1 MKRAPRLHWISIL
14 LGLFV
19 LMSVVSLHAYAAVRP
34 EPVRHMGE
42 HRALPDHTLA
52 LAFHGGPDP
61 KWTPRVLTVLREA
74 DVKATFFVKGVQ
86 VIHHP
91 EVVRRI
97 AAEGHQ
103 IGIDG
108 FRAEGDWANPLDLAL
123 AQAALADVLGVHAR
137 LVGPPQEVDSGDR
150 DHQDIGT
157 LVKMSLQD
165 GKGVIRLH
173 DDGSIGADITRE
185 LVRKPGY
192 RFVPVSYD
200 RPVEATASERF
211 TGAVT
216 TWSQRNGGIVLA
228 LLGTAIAI
236 AALLGILRTLMQL
249 GLAHTDRRLRRESE
263 QAPPPW
269 FAPPVSVVIPAYNEV
284 LNIAATVRAIA
295 ANNHLAEVEI
305 IVVDDG
311 SADGTADRVEE
322 LDLPGVIVIRQANQ
336 GKPAAL
342 NAGIRRA
349 SHDVLVLLDG
359 DTIFEP
365 DTIGELVQPFADE
378 EVGAVSGNAKV
389 GNRQR
394 LLGRWQHLEY
404 CAGSNLDR
412 QILHALRCIP
422 TVPGAV
428 GAFRR
433 AALTDV
439 HGVSDDTLAEDT
451 DLTMAVTRAGWR
463 VAYRPQARAWTE
475 APTTLHGLFR
485 QRYRWSYGT
494 FQAMWKHRGALVENG
509 PMGRFGLLYLLAFH
523 LLLPLLA
530 PVMDL
535 YVLYGFLVA
544 DAPLALIVWTVFLL
558 IQTASAGYALRL
570 DGESLK
576 PLWAYPLQQIVYR
589 QLMYAVVI
597 QSLITALHGT
607 QLRWMSVQ
615 RTGLLADAPNG
626 TVHVTRPREE
636 LGGSHAAGRA

>member
-1 MKRAPRLHWISIL
+1 VVTRPPRLHWISIL
-14 LGLFV
+14 LGLLV
-19 LMSVVSLHAYAAVRP
+19 LMGVVSFHAYTAIRP
-34 EPVRHMGE
+34 EPVRHARE
-42 HRALPDHTLA
+42 AVELPERTLA

-61 KWTPRVLTVLREA
+61 KWTPRALDRLRESG
-74 DVKATFFVKGVQ
+74 VKATFFVIGVQ
-86 VIHHP
+86 VTHNP
-91 EVVRRI
+91 DVVRRI
-97 AAEGHQ
+97 VAEGHQ

-108 FRAEGDWANPLDLAL
+108 FRAEGDWADPLNLAF

-137 LVGPPQEVDSGDR
+137 LVGAPAEVDSGDR
-150 DHQDIGT
+150 THQDIGT
-157 LVKMSLQD
+157 LVKMSLRD
-165 GKGVIRLH
+165 GKGVVRLH
-173 DDGSIGADITRE
+173 DDGSIGGDIARQLAKE
-185 LVRKPGY
+185 PGH
-192 RFVPVSYD
+192 RFVPVPGGGPAEVTGPQ
-200 RPVEATASERF
+200 RFAAS
-211 TGAVT
+211 VT
-216 TWSQRNGGIVLA
+216 TWSQRNGGLVLT

-263 QAPPPW
+263 HEPPPW
-269 FAPPVSVVIPAYNEV
+269 IAPPVSVVIPAYNEA
-284 LNIAATVRAIA
+284 LNIAATVRSIA
-295 ANNHLAEVEI
+295 ANNHLADVEV

-311 SADGTADRVEE
+311 STDGTADRAEE
-322 LDLPGVIVIRQANQ
+322 LGLPGVTVLRQDNQ

-342 NAGIRRA
+342 NAGIRHA
-349 SHDVLVLLDG
+349 KHDVLVLLDG

-365 DTIGELVQPFADE
+365 DTIGQLVQPFADTG
-378 EVGAVSGNAKV
+378 VGAVAGNAKV
-389 GNRQR
+389 GNRQG

-428 GAFRR
+428 GAFRK

-439 HGVSDDTLAEDT
+439 GGVSDHTLAEDT

-463 VAYRPQARAWTE
+463 VAYRPQAKAWTE
-475 APTTLHGLFR
+475 APVTVRGLFR

-494 FQAMWKHRGALVENG
+494 FQAMWKNRGALVENG
-509 PMGRFGLLYLLAFH
+509 PMGRFGLIYLLAFH

-530 PVMDL
+530 PVMDM

-544 DAPLALIVWTVFLL
+544 DAPLAAIVWTVFLL

-597 QSLITALHGT
+597 QSLATALHGT
-607 QLRWMSVQ
+607 QLRWMSVR
-615 RTGLLADAPNG
+615 RTGRLLDAPGG
-626 TVHVTRPREE
+626 TVHVT
-636 LGGSHAAGRA
+636 

>member
-1 MKRAPRLHWISIL
+1 MRRPPRLHWISIPL
-14 LGLFV
+14 ALFV
-19 LMSVVSLHAYAAVRP
+19 LMCVVSFHSYTATRP
-34 EPVRHMGE
+34 EPVQHARE
-42 HRALPDHTLA
+42 TRELPERTLA

-61 KWTPRVLTVLREA
+61 KWTPRVLDTLGEA
-74 DVKATFFVKGVQ
+74 GIKATFFVTGVQ
-86 VIHHP
+86 ATRNP

-108 FRAEGDWANPLDLAL
+108 FRAEGDHTNPLNLAF
-123 AQAALADVLGVHAR
+123 AQAALADVLGVHTR
-137 LVGPPQEVDSGDR
+137 LVGAPIEVDSGDR

-157 LVKMSLQD
+157 LLRMSLRD

-173 DDGSIGADITRE
+173 DDGSIGSDITRE
-185 LVRKPGY
+185 LARTDH
-192 RFVPVSYD
+192 RFVPVSD
-200 RPVEATASERF
+200 DQPVAATASERF
-211 TGAVT
+211 TGAVLA
-216 TWSQRNGGIVLA
+216 WSQRNGGVVLA

-236 AALLGILRTLMQL
+236 AALLGLLRTLMQL
-249 GLAHTDRRLRRESE
+249 GLAHTDRRLRRESAL
-263 QAPPPW
+263 APPPW
-269 FAPPVSVVIPAYNEV
+269 IAPPVSVVIPAYNEAV
-284 LNIAATVRAIA
+284 NIAATVRSLA
-295 ANNHLAEVEI
+295 ANTHCADVEI

-311 SADGTADRVEE
+311 STDGTADRAEE
-322 LDLPGVIVIRQANQ
+322 LNLPGVTVIRQANQ

-349 SHDVLVLLDG
+349 RHDVLVLLDG

-365 DTIGELVQPFADE
+365 GTIGELVQPFADE
-378 EVGAVSGNAKV
+378 QVGAVSGNAKV
-389 GNRQR
+389 GNRKR

-439 HGVSDDTLAEDT
+439 GGVSDDTLAEDT

-463 VAYRPQARAWTE
+463 VAYRPQAKAWTE
-475 APTTLHGLFR
+475 APTTVRGLFR

-494 FQAMWKHRGALVENG
+494 FQAMWKHRGALVESG
-509 PMGRFGLLYLLAFH
+509 PMGRFGLLYLFAFH

-535 YVLYGFLVA
+535 FVLYGFLVA
-544 DAPLALIVWTVFLL
+544 DAPLALIVWAAFLL

-615 RTGLLADAPNG
+615 RTGLLQDAPGG
-626 TVHVTRPREE
+626 TVHVT
-636 LGGSHAAGRA
+636 

>member
-1 MKRAPRLHWISIL
+1 MSRAPRLHWVSIL
-14 LGLFV
+14 LGLLV
-19 LMSVVSLHAYAAVRP
+19 LMSVVSFHAYTAIKPRP
-34 EPVRHMGE
+34 NE
-42 HRALPDHTLA
+42 HAREARELPERTLA

-61 KWTPRVLTVLREA
+61 KWTPRVLDALKERG
-74 DVKATFFVKGVQ
+74 VKATFYVIGTQ
-86 VIHHP
+86 VTRNP
-91 EVVRRI
+91 EVTRRI

-103 IGIDG
+103 IAVDG
-108 FRAEGDWANPLDLAL
+108 FRAEGDWVSSLDLAF
-123 AQAALADVLGVHAR
+123 AQAALADAVGFHAP
-137 LVGPPQEVDSGDR
+137 LVGAPVEVDSGDR
-150 DHQDIGT
+150 DFQDIGT
-157 LVKMSLQD
+157 LVRMSLKD
-165 GKGVIRLH
+165 GRGVVRLH
-173 DDGSIGADITRE
+173 DDGSIGADVTRE
-185 LVRKPGY
+185 LTKAPGY
-192 RFVPVSYD
+192 RFVPVTGD
-200 RPVEATASERF
+200 GPVEIGAPARF
-211 TGAVT
+211 TGAVM

-249 GLAHTDRRLRRESE
+249 GLAHTDRRLRRE
-263 QAPPPW
+263 QKPPPW
-269 FAPPVSVVIPAYNEV
+269 IAPPVSVVIPAYNEG
-284 LNIAATVRAIA
+284 LNIAATVRSIA
-295 ANNHLAEVEI
+295 ANNHLADVEVV
-305 IVVDDG
+305 VVDDG
-311 SADGTADRVEE
+311 STDGTADRAEE
-322 LDLPGVIVIRQANQ
+322 LDLPGVTVIRQSNQ

-342 NAGIRRA
+342 NAGIRQA
-349 SHDVLVLLDG
+349 KHDVLVLLDG

-365 DTIGELVQPFADE
+365 GTIGQLVQPFADTG
-378 EVGAVSGNAKV
+378 VGAVSGNAKV
-389 GNRQR
+389 GNRQG

-428 GAFRR
+428 GAFRK

-439 HGVSDDTLAEDT
+439 GGVSDDTLAEDT

-463 VAYRPQARAWTE
+463 VAYRPEAKAWTE
-475 APTTLHGLFR
+475 APVTIQGLFR

-494 FQAMWKHRGALVENG
+494 FQAMWKHRGALMENG
-509 PMGRFGLLYLLAFH
+509 PMGRFGLIYLLAFH

-544 DAPLALIVWTVFLL
+544 DAPLGLIVWTVFLL

-607 QLRWMSVQ
+607 QLRWMSVR
-615 RTGLLADAPNG
+615 RTGLLADAP
-626 TVHVTRPREE
+626 
-636 LGGSHAAGRA
+636 GGSVALK

>member
-1 MKRAPRLHWISIL
+1 MRRPPRLHWISIPLAL
-14 LGLFV
+14 LV
-19 LMSVVSLHAYAAVRP
+19 LMCVVSFHAYTAIRP
-34 EPVRHMGE
+34 EPVQHARKTQE
-42 HRALPDHTLA
+42 LPERTLA

-61 KWTPRVLTVLREA
+61 KWTPRVLDTLRQTG
-74 DVKATFFVKGVQ
+74 VKATFFVTGVQ
-86 VIHHP
+86 VVRNP
-91 EVVRRI
+91 DVVRRI
-97 AAEGHQ
+97 AAEGHR

-108 FRAEGDWANPLDLAL
+108 FRAEGDHTNPLNLAF
-123 AQAALADVLGVHAR
+123 AQAALADVLGFHTP
-137 LVGPPQEVDSGDR
+137 LVGAPAEVDSGDR

-157 LVKMSLQD
+157 LVRMSLRD
-165 GKGVIRLH
+165 GKGVVRLH

-185 LVRKPGY
+185 LARTPGY
-192 RFVPVSYD
+192 RFVPVGAD
-200 RPVEATASERF
+200 HLVEASASERF
-211 TGAVT
+211 TGAVLA
-216 TWSQRNGGIVLA
+216 WSQRNGGIVLA
-228 LLGTAIAI
+228 LLSTAIAI

-249 GLAHTDRRLRRESE
+249 GLAHTDRRLRRESAL
-263 QAPPPW
+263 APPPW
-269 FAPPVSVVIPAYNEV
+269 IAPPVSVVIPAYNEAV
-284 LNIAATVRAIA
+284 NIAATVRSIA
-295 ANNHLAEVEI
+295 ANNHLAEVEV

-311 SADGTADRVEE
+311 STDGTADRAEE
-322 LDLPGVIVIRQANQ
+322 LGLPGVTVIRQVNQ

-342 NAGIRRA
+342 NTGVLAAG
-349 SHDVLVLLDG
+349 HDVLVLLDG

-365 DTIGELVQPFADE
+365 DTIGELVQPFAPPG
-378 EVGAVSGNAKV
+378 VGAVSGNAKV
-389 GNRQR
+389 GNRRR

-428 GAFRR
+428 GAFRK
-433 AALTDV
+433 AALAEV
-439 HGVSDDTLAEDT
+439 GGVSDDTLAEDT

-463 VAYRPQARAWTE
+463 VAYRPQAKAWTE
-475 APTTLHGLFR
+475 APTTVRGLFR

-535 YVLYGFLVA
+535 LVLYGFLIA
-544 DAPLALIVWTVFLL
+544 DAPLALIVWTAFLL

-570 DGESLK
+570 DGESLR
-576 PLWAYPLQQIVYR
+576 PLWAYPLQQVVYR

-607 QLRWMSVQ
+607 QLRWMSVR
-615 RTGLLADAPNG
+615 RTGLLTDMPGG
-626 TVHVTRPREE
+626 TVHVT
-636 LGGSHAAGRA
+636 

>member
-1 MKRAPRLHWISIL
+1 MTRTPRLHWISIL
-14 LGLFV
+14 LGLLV
-19 LMSVVSLHAYAAVRP
+19 LMCVVSFHAYASIRP
-34 EPVRHMGE
+34 EPVPVAGG
-42 HRALPDHTLA
+42 HRELPDGTLA

-61 KWTPRVLTVLREA
+61 KWTPRTLERLDA
-74 DVKATFFVKGVQ
+74 AGIKATFFVTGAQ
-86 VIHHP
+86 VTRHP
-91 EVVRRI
+91 DVARRI
-97 AAEGHQ
+97 VAEGHR

-108 FRAEGDWANPLDLAL
+108 FRAEGDHTDPLNLAF
-123 AQAALADVLGVHAR
+123 AQAALADALGVHTR
-137 LVGPPQEVDSGDR
+137 LVGAPAEVDSGDR
-150 DHQDIGT
+150 EYQDIGT
-157 LVKMSLQD
+157 LVRMSLRER
-165 GKGVIRLH
+165 GGVVRLH
-173 DDGSIGADITRE
+173 DDGSIGGDIARE
-185 LVRKPGY
+185 LARQPGY
-192 RFVPVSYD
+192 RFVLVDDGP
-200 RPVEATASERF
+200 PVEASVRERF

-216 TWSQRNGGIVLA
+216 TWSQRNGGVVLV
-228 LLGTAIAI
+228 LFGTAIAI
-236 AALLGILRTLMQL
+236 AALLGLLRTLMQL

-263 QAPPPW
+263 PPPW
-269 FAPPVSVVIPAYNEV
+269 FAPPVSVVVPAYNEA
-284 LNIAATVRAIA
+284 LNIAATVRSIA
-295 ANNHLAEVEI
+295 GNNHVADVEV

-311 SADGTADRVEE
+311 STDGTADVAKE
-322 LDLPGVIVIRQANQ
+322 LDLPGVTVIRQTNQ

-342 NAGIRRA
+342 NAGVREA
-349 SHDVLVLLDG
+349 AHDVLVLVDG

-365 DTIGELVQPFADE
+365 DTIGQLVQPFADNG
-378 EVGAVSGNAKV
+378 VGAVSGNAKV
-389 GNRQR
+389 GNRQG

-439 HGVSDDTLAEDT
+439 GGVSDDTLAEDT

-463 VAYRPQARAWTE
+463 VAYRPEARAWTE
-475 APTTLHGLFR
+475 APASLHGLFR

-535 YVLYGFLVA
+535 FVLYGFLVA
-544 DAPLALIVWTVFLL
+544 DAPLGLIVWAVFLL

-570 DGESLK
+570 DGESLR
-576 PLWAYPLQQIVYR
+576 PLWAYPLQQLVYR
-589 QLMYAVVI
+589 QLMYVVVI

-607 QLRWMSVQ
+607 QLRWMSVR
-615 RTGLLADAPNG
+615 RTGRLTDAPGG
-626 TVHVTRPREE
+626 TVHVT
-636 LGGSHAAGRA
+636 

>member
-1 MKRAPRLHWISIL
+1 VVKRTPRLHWISIL
-14 LGLFV
+14 LGLLV
-19 LMSVVSLHAYAAVRP
+19 LMCVVSFHAYAAIRP
-34 EPVRHMGE
+34 EPVPVAGG
-42 HRALPDHTLA
+42 HRELPDGAFA

-61 KWTPRVLTVLREA
+61 KWTPRMLERLDA
-74 DVKATFFVKGVQ
+74 AGIKATFFVTGAQ
-86 VIHHP
+86 VTRHP
-91 EVVRRI
+91 DVARRI
-97 AAEGHQ
+97 VAEGHR

-108 FRAEGDWANPLDLAL
+108 FRAEGDLGTPLNLAF
-123 AQAALADVLGVHAR
+123 AQAALADALGVHTR
-137 LVGPPQEVDSGDR
+137 LVGAPAEIDSGDR
-150 DHQDIGT
+150 EYQDIGT
-157 LVKMSLQD
+157 LVRMSLREP
-165 GKGVIRLH
+165 GGVIRLH
-173 DDGSIGADITRE
+173 DNGSIGGDIVRE
-185 LVRKPGY
+185 LAKQPGH
-192 RFVPVSYD
+192 RFVFVSD
-200 RPVEATASERF
+200 EPPVEASGRERF

-216 TWSQRNGGIVLA
+216 TWSQRNGGIVLVVF
-228 LLGTAIAI
+228 GTAIAI
-236 AALLGILRTLMQL
+236 AALLGLLRTLMQL

-263 QAPPPW
+263 PPPW
-269 FAPPVSVVIPAYNEV
+269 FAPPVSVVVPAFNEA
-284 LNIAATVRAIA
+284 LNIAATVKSIA
-295 ANNHLAEVEI
+295 GNNHVADVEV

-311 SADGTADRVEE
+311 STDGTADIAEA
-322 LDLPGVIVIRQANQ
+322 LDLPGVTVIRQTNQ

-342 NAGIRRA
+342 NAGVREA
-349 SHDVLVLLDG
+349 SHDVLVLVDG

-365 DTIGELVQPFADE
+365 DTIGQLVQPFADNG
-378 EVGAVSGNAKV
+378 VGAVSGNAKV
-389 GNRQR
+389 GNRQG

-439 HGVSDDTLAEDT
+439 GGVSDDTLAEDT

-463 VAYRPQARAWTE
+463 VAYRPEAKAWTE
-475 APTTLHGLFR
+475 APASLHGLFR

-535 YVLYGFLVA
+535 LVLYGFLVA
-544 DAPLALIVWTVFLL
+544 DAPLGLIVWTVFLL

-570 DGESLK
+570 DGESLR
-576 PLWAYPLQQIVYR
+576 PLWAYPLQQLVYR
-589 QLMYAVVI
+589 QLMYVVVI

-607 QLRWMSVQ
+607 QLRWMSVR
-615 RTGLLADAPNG
+615 RTGRLTDAPG
-626 TVHVTRPREE
+626 GRVRVT
-636 LGGSHAAGRA
+636 

>member
-1 MKRAPRLHWISIL
+1 MTRTPRLHWISIL
-14 LGLFV
+14 LGLLV
-19 LMSVVSLHAYAAVRP
+19 LLSVVSFHAYAAIKP
-34 EPVRHMGE
+34 EPVPHAGA
-42 HRALPDHTLA
+42 HRELPEGTLA

-61 KWTPRVLTVLREA
+61 KWTPRTLERLA
-74 DVKATFFVKGVQ
+74 DAGIKATFFVTGAQ
-86 VIHHP
+86 VTRHP
-91 EVVRRI
+91 DVARRI
-97 AAEGHQ
+97 VAEGHR

-108 FRAEGDWANPLDLAL
+108 FRAEGDHVNPLDLAF
-123 AQAALADVLGVHAR
+123 AQAALADALGVHTG
-137 LVGPPQEVDSGDR
+137 LVGAPEQVDSGDR

-157 LVKMSLQD
+157 LVRMSLRE
-165 GKGVIRLH
+165 KRGVVRLH
-173 DDGSIGADITRE
+173 DDGSIGGDIARE
-185 LVRKPGY
+185 LAKEPGY
-192 RFVPVSYD
+192 RFVLVGD
-200 RPVEATASERF
+200 EVPVEASARERF

-216 TWSQRNGGIVLA
+216 TWSQRNGGIVLV
-228 LLGTAIAI
+228 LFGTAIAI
-236 AALLGILRTLMQL
+236 AALLGLLRTLMQL

-263 QAPPPW
+263 QEPPPW
-269 FAPPVSVVIPAYNEV
+269 FAPPVSVIVPAYNEA
-284 LNIAATVRAIA
+284 LNIAATVRSIA
-295 ANNHLAEVEI
+295 GNNHLADVEV

-311 SADGTADRVEE
+311 STDDTAARAEE
-322 LDLPGVIVIRQANQ
+322 LDLPGVTVIRQDNQ

-342 NAGIRRA
+342 NAGVREA
-349 SHDVLVLLDG
+349 THDVLVLVDG

-365 DTIGELVQPFADE
+365 DTIGQLVQPFADAG
-378 EVGAVSGNAKV
+378 VGAVSGNAKV
-389 GNRQR
+389 GNRQG

-433 AALTDV
+433 SALTDV
-439 HGVSDDTLAEDT
+439 GGVSADTLAEDT

-463 VAYRPQARAWTE
+463 VAYRPEARAWTE
-475 APTTLHGLFR
+475 APASVHGLFR

-494 FQAMWKHRGALVENG
+494 FQAMWKHRGALAENG

-535 YVLYGFLVA
+535 FVLYGFLVA
-544 DAPLALIVWTVFLL
+544 DAPLGLIVWTVFLL
-558 IQTASAGYALRL
+558 MQTASAGYALRL

-576 PLWAYPLQQIVYR
+576 PLWAYPLQQVVYR
-589 QLMYAVVI
+589 QLMYVVVI

-615 RTGLLADAPNG
+615 RTGRLADAPG
-626 TVHVTRPREE
+626 TVHVT
-636 LGGSHAAGRA
+636 

>member
-14 LGLFV
+14 LGLLV
-19 LMSVVSLHAYAAVRP
+19 LMCVVSFHAYTAIRP
-34 EPVRHMGE
+34 EPVQHAREAREMPG
-42 HRALPDHTLA
+42 HTLA

-61 KWTPRVLTVLREA
+61 KWTPRVLNALK
-74 DVKATFFVKGVQ
+74 DGGVKATFFVVGTQ
-86 VIHHP
+86 VTRNP
-91 EVVRRI
+91 ELVRRI

-108 FRAEGDWANPLDLAL
+108 FRAEGDWVNPLDLAF
-123 AQAALADVLGVHAR
+123 AQAALADVLGVHTR
-137 LVGPPQEVDSGDR
+137 LVGAPVEVDSGDR
-150 DHQDIGT
+150 DHQDVGT
-157 LVKMSLQD
+157 LVRMSLSQ
-165 GKGVIRLH
+165 GGGVVRLH

-185 LVRKPGY
+185 LAKAPGY
-192 RFVPVSYD
+192 RFVPVTYD
-200 RPVEATASERF
+200 HPVEATASERF

-228 LLGTAIAI
+228 MLSTAIAI

-249 GLAHTDRRLRRESE
+249 GLAHTDRRLRREGQQE
-263 QAPPPW
+263 PPPW
-269 FAPPVSVVIPAYNEV
+269 IAPPVSVVIPAYNEAV
-284 LNIAATVRAIA
+284 NIAATVKSIA
-295 ANNHLAEVEI
+295 ANNHLADVEV

-311 SADGTADRVEE
+311 STDGTADRAEE
-322 LDLPGVIVIRQANQ
+322 LDLPGVTVIRQVNQ

-349 SHDVLVLLDG
+349 RHDVLVLLDG

-365 DTIGELVQPFADE
+365 STIGELVQPFAE
-378 EVGAVSGNAKV
+378 AEVGAVSGNAKV
-389 GNRQR
+389 GNRQG

-428 GAFRR
+428 GAFRK

-439 HGVSDDTLAEDT
+439 GGVSDATLAEDT

-463 VAYRPQARAWTE
+463 VAYRPQAKAWTE
-475 APTTLHGLFR
+475 APSTVRGLFR

-494 FQAMWKHRGALVENG
+494 FQAMWKNRGALMENG
-509 PMGRFGLLYLLAFH
+509 PMGRFGLIYLLAFH

-544 DAPLALIVWTVFLL
+544 DAPLGLIVWTVFLL
-558 IQTASAGYALRL
+558 MQTASAGYALRL

-576 PLWAYPLQQIVYR
+576 PLWAYPLQQLVYR

-615 RTGLLADAPNG
+615 RTGLLSDAPGG
-626 TVHVTRPREE
+626 TVHVT
-636 LGGSHAAGRA
+636 